1 MANRELDEVVVTV
14 VVMVAMALDE
24 VEAKEED
31 VLPLLELAIIVE
43 KSDT

>member
-1 MANRELDEVVVTV
+1 VANWELDEVVV
-14 VVMVAMALDE
+14 MVAVVHE